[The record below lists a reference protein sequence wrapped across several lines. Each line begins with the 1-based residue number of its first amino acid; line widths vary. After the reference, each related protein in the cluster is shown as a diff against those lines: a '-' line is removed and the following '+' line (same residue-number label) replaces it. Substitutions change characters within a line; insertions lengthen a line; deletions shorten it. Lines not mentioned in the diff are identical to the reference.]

1 MISTNSFSKVSRG
14 TQKNLNNIN
23 ASIKEGK
30 YYEAHQ
36 MLHSVSQRYVKQR
49 KINDAIHLLHNGAK
63 SLLNY
68 DQEGSAFD
76 LFKRL
81 IHIYN
86 NENVIVTEESVGR
99 LIDILNSFKSINQF
113 TDDAMKLSISW
124 SIKNGKNQFGDQSI
138 HHAYGLKCLKE
149 KKYYNAES
157 HFVFGNLDSAKALG
171 IMEYQWSTEKYSEDY
186 GYFIS
191 RAVLQYL
198 AIKKLSHARTCLSSF
213 CDKIK
218 TNIKNEDEK
227 SKIIVHN
234 TNNVDIYSSSLLN
247 FCQVLILII
256 ERENTINH
264 FQQVCQKYQD
274 ILINTDPFLSE
285 LVDHIAEIFFNIK
298 KQKPHNMFEDLINSI
313 FAPVGD
319 NNALT
324 SESDNNAL
332 D

>member
-36 MLHSVSQRYVKQR
+36 MLHSVSQRYIKQR

-81 IHIYN
+81 INIYN
-86 NENVIVTEESVGR
+86 SESVIVTEESVGR
-99 LIDILNSFKSINQF
+99 LIDILNSFKTINQF
-113 TDDAMKLSISW
+113 TEDAMKLSIAW
-124 SIKNGKNQFGDQSI
+124 SVKFGKVQFGDQSI

-149 KKYYNAES
+149 KKYYNAET
-157 HFVFGNLDSAKALG
+157 HFVYGNLDSAKALG
-171 IMEYQWSTEKYSEDY
+171 IMDYQWSTEGYNNDY
-186 GYFIS
+186 GYFIA
-191 RAVLQYL
+191 RAILQYL

-213 CDKIK
+213 CDKLK
-218 TNIKNEDEK
+218 ANK
-227 SKIIVHN
+227 SDCIVHN
-234 TNNVDIYSSSLLN
+234 TNNVDLYSSSLLN

-256 ERENTINH
+256 ERENTIEQ
-264 FQQVCQKYQD
+264 FQQLYQKYEEL
-274 ILINTDPFLSE
+274 LIKTDTFLYE
-285 LVDHIAEIFFNIK
+285 LVERIAELYYNIK
-298 KQKPHNMFEDLINSI
+298 KQKAHNMFEDLLNSF
-313 FAPVGD
+313 FAPPPT
-319 NNALT
+319 NNSLT
-324 SESDNNAL
+324 SDNNAL

>member
-68 DQEGSAFD
+68 DQEGSAYD

-81 IHIYN
+81 INIYN
-86 NENVIVTEESVGR
+86 NESVMVTEESVGR
-99 LIDILNSFKSINQF
+99 LIDILNSFKSINNF
-113 TDDAMKLSISW
+113 TEDAMKLSIAW
-124 SIKNGKNQFGDQSI
+124 SIKFGNTQFGDQSI

-149 KKYYNAES
+149 KKFYNAEM

-171 IMEYQWSTEKYSEDY
+171 IMDYQWSTEGYTSDY
-186 GYFIS
+186 GHFIA
-191 RAVLQYL
+191 RAILQYL
-198 AIKKLSHARTCLSSF
+198 AIKKLSNARTCLSSF
-213 CDKIK
+213 CEKIK
-218 TNIKNEDEK
+218 ANKPDC
-227 SKIIVHN
+227 IIHN
-234 TNNVDIYSSSLLN
+234 TNNVDLYSSSLLN
-247 FCQVLILII
+247 YCQVLILII
-256 ERENTINH
+256 ERENTIEQY
-264 FQQVCQKYQD
+264 QQLNQKYEET
-274 ILINTDPFLSE
+274 LYKADPFLTE
-285 LVDHIAEIFFNIK
+285 LVEHISEIFFNIR
-298 KQKPHNMFEDLINSI
+298 KQKPHNMFEDLINS
-313 FAPVGD
+313 FFGPAPS

-324 SESDNNAL
+324 SENNAL

>member
-1 MISTNSFSKVSRG
+1 MISTNSFTKISRG

-68 DQEGSAFD
+68 DQEGSAYD

-81 IHIYN
+81 INIYN

-99 LIDILNSFKSINQF
+99 LIEILNSFKSVNQF
-113 TDDAMKLSISW
+113 TDDAMKLSITW
-124 SIKNGKNQFGDQSI
+124 SIKNGNSQFGDQNL

-149 KKYYNAES
+149 KKYYNAET

-171 IMEYQWSTEKYSEDY
+171 IMEYQWSTEKYSDNY
-186 GYFIS
+186 GYFIA

-213 CDKIK
+213 CDKLK
-218 TNIKNEDEK
+218 ANDNEK
-227 SKIIVHN
+227 KLIVHN

-247 FCQVLILII
+247 FCQVIILII
-256 ERENTINH
+256 ERENTINQ
-264 FQQVCQKYQD
+264 FQQVCQKYQEV
-274 ILINTDPFLSE
+274 LMKTDPFLSE

-298 KQKPHNMFEDLINSI
+298 KQKPHNMIEDLINS
-313 FAPVGD
+313 FFGAPVE
-319 NNALT
+319 NTNAIT
-324 SESDNNAL
+324 SDNNAL

>member
-1 MISTNSFSKVSRG
+1 MIATNTFSKISRG

-81 IHIYN
+81 IHIYET
-86 NENVIVTEESVGR
+86 ENVIVTEESVGR
-99 LIDILNSFKSINQF
+99 LIEILNSFKAINQF
-113 TDDAMKLSISW
+113 TEDAMKLSITW
-124 SIKNGKNQFGDQSI
+124 SIKNGKSQFGDQNI

-149 KKYYNAES
+149 KKYYNAEN

-171 IMEYQWSTEKYSEDY
+171 IMEYQWSTENYSDDY
-186 GYFIS
+186 GYFIA

-198 AIKKLSHARTCLSSF
+198 AIKKLTHARTCLSSF

-218 TNIKNEDEK
+218 TNK
-227 SKIIVHN
+227 SDCIVHN

-247 FCQVLILII
+247 FCQVLILLI
-256 ERENTINH
+256 EREDTIH
-264 FQQVCQKYQD
+264 QFEQVSQKYSD
-274 ILINTDPFLSE
+274 VLIKTDDFLYE
-285 LVDHIAEIFFNIK
+285 LVENIAEVFYNIK
-298 KQKPHNMFEDLINSI
+298 KQKAHNVFEDLINSF
-313 FAPVGD
+313 FAPAPND
-319 NNALT
+319 NAIT
-324 SESDNNAL
+324 SDNNAL

>member
-23 ASIKEGK
+23 NSIKEGK

-81 IHIYN
+81 INIYN
-86 NENVIVTEESVGR
+86 TENVIATEESVGR
-99 LIDILNSFKSINQF
+99 LIEILNSFKSVNQF
-113 TDDAMKLSISW
+113 TDDAMKLSIAW
-124 SIKNGKNQFGDQSI
+124 SIKNGKTQFGDKSI
-138 HHAYGLKCLKE
+138 HHNYGLKCLKE
-149 KKYYNAES
+149 KKYYNAET

-171 IMEYQWSTEKYSEDY
+171 IMAYQWSTEGYSNDY
-186 GYFIS
+186 GYFIA

-213 CDKIK
+213 CEKIK
-218 TNIKNEDEK
+218 TNKPD
-227 SKIIVHN
+227 SIVHN
-234 TNNVDIYSSSLLN
+234 TNNVDLYSSSLLN

-256 ERENTINH
+256 ERENTIEQ
-264 FQQVCQKYQD
+264 FQQICQKYEE
-274 ILINTDPFLSE
+274 LLFKTDPFLAE
-285 LVDHIAEIFFNIK
+285 LVEHIAEIYYNIK
-298 KQKPHNMFEDLINSI
+298 KQKPHNMFEDLINSF
-313 FAPVGD
+313 FAPPPVD
-319 NNALT
+319 NALT
-324 SESDNNAL
+324 SDNNAL

>member
-1 MISTNSFSKVSRG
+1 MISTNSFSKISRG

-23 ASIKEGK
+23 NSIKEGK

-63 SLLNY
+63 SLLSY

-81 IHIYN
+81 ITIYN
-86 NENVIVTEESVGR
+86 NENVIVTEESIGR

-113 TDDAMKLSISW
+113 TDDAMKLSIAW
-124 SIKNGKNQFGDQSI
+124 SIKNGNSQFGDQSI
-138 HHAYGLKCLKE
+138 HHSYGLKCLKE
-149 KKYYNAES
+149 KKYYNAEN
-157 HFVFGNLDSAKALG
+157 HFIFGNLDSAKALG
-171 IMEYQWSTEKYSEDY
+171 IMEYQWSTEKYNDDY
-186 GYFIS
+186 GYFIA

-218 TNIKNEDEK
+218 ANIKDDNEK

-234 TNNVDIYSSSLLN
+234 TNNIDIYSSSLLN

-256 ERENTINH
+256 ERENTINQ
-264 FQQVCQKYQD
+264 FQQVCHKYQE
-274 ILINTDPFLSE
+274 LLLEKDPFLSE
-285 LVDHIAEIFFNIK
+285 LVDNIAEVFFNIK
-298 KQKPHNMFEDLINSI
+298 KQKAHNMFEDIINSF
-313 FAPVGD
+313 FAPVE
-319 NNALT
+319 NNNEIT
-324 SESDNNAL
+324 FESDNNAL